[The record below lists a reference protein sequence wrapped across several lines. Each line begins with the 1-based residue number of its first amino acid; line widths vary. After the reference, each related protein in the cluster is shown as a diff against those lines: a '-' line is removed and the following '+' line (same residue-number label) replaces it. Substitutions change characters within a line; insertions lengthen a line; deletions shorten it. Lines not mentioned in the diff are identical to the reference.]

1 MSKYII
7 RRILTL
13 IPTLLVISFM
23 VFAMMSMTGDPATTI
38 AGPTATQAEIETIR
52 ESLGLNKP
60 LIVRYFDY
68 MGGLLQGD
76 FGVDLYGNSVWDSFV
91 TKIPY
96 TIILSIVA
104 TVLTIVIA
112 LTLGIISAVKQNT
125 WTDTGLSALAIAG
138 LSIPQFWLGLLMMVL
153 FSVQLGWLPTSGAQG
168 FKSIIMPGICTAVA
182 NIALMTRMTRSSMI
196 DQLRADYLR
205 TARAKGVNER
215 KVITKHA
222 LGNGLIPIITIFG
235 SQFGALIGGAV
246 VIETVFAWPGVGFFI
261 VSSIRSNDFQVVTG
275 FIILITLLVAL
286 VLMAVDILYAYV
298 DPRIKARY
306 AGK

>member
-1 MSKYII
+1 MTKYII
-7 RRILTL
+7 RRVLTL

-23 VFAMMSMTGDPATTI
+23 VFGMMSMTGDPATTI
-38 AGPTATQAEIETIR
+38 AGPTATESEIEAIR
-52 ESLGLNKP
+52 ESLGLNEP
-60 LIVRYFDY
+60 LVVRYFDY
-68 MGGLLQGD
+68 MSGLLQGD
-76 FGVDLYGNSVWDSFV
+76 FGVDLYGNSVWDSFAA
-91 TKIPY
+91 KIPY
-96 TIILSIVA
+96 TIILSVVA

-125 WTDTGLSALAIAG
+125 WTDTGLSAFAIAG

-168 FKSIIMPGICTAVA
+168 FKSVIMPGICTAVA

-205 TARAKGVNER
+205 TARAKGVSER

-275 FIILITLLVAL
+275 FIILITLMVAL